1 MCIDR
6 EMNQKMRVNNPSKL
20 ATGIIISSSF
30 CLILAFLLSSSS
42 VNQNKS
48 YGDGLS
54 EEQLPPFIM
63 DDKRVVLYT
72 KVSPSILTSQNT
84 QDRFIEVGLIDYDTE
99 ETVRNVPYLIILE
112 KDNHQLIKDLFS
124 SELGPLRIK
133 VEPHGNYSKITNFT
147 SHKDGI
153 WHSQSGNITI
163 QGPILLDSGLYHFSI
178 GVLGLAGVNHAI
190 NNTSIQ
196 TLIND
201 KNIPKFD
208 TWLSIADQINKHLVY
223 NGTNYNVTVISYYD
237 KLKNIK
243 FLPNER
249 IFTWEIPFDWNISRI
264 INQSIIVHQEIK
276 IPRSFSNDGQFFG
289 YNATVNN
296 LPLGGRS
303 VAVDPFSSKNYTT
316 VHLLVNKQEIVELV
330 KQHKIDTS
338 DKVML
343 FTVSSSPRRILDS
356 LKDLITDNGGI
367 YISLTWVPKNLEPN
381 TPSTMYLKFL
391 NAEDNSPLSAD
402 ITYSI
407 KITDERGDSVIERSG
422 QTALFNQ
429 SGSQEIMLP
438 RKGTYGIQIY
448 VEGLSPLSTDSL
460 DTSRNGIARGYL
472 AVR

>member
-1 MCIDR
+1 
-6 EMNQKMRVNNPSKL
+6 MNHKMHVNIPSKL

-30 CLILAFLLSSSS
+30 CLILAFLLSSTS
-42 VNQNKS
+42 VNQNKT

-54 EEQLPPFIM
+54 EEQLPPFII
-63 DDKRVVLYT
+63 DNKRVVLYT
-72 KVSPSILTSQNT
+72 KVSPSILTTQNT
-84 QDRFIEVGLIDYDTE
+84 QNRFIEVRLIDYDTE
-99 ETVRNVPYLIILE
+99 ETVQNVSYLIVLE

-133 VEPHGNYSKITNFT
+133 VEPHGNFSKITNFT

-153 WHSQSGNITI
+153 WHTQSGNITI
-163 QGPILLDSGLYHFSI
+163 QGPILLDSGLYHLSI
-178 GVLGLAGVNHAI
+178 KVIGLAGANLAI
-190 NNTSIQ
+190 NNTDIQ
-196 TLIND
+196 TIIND

-208 TWLSIADQINKHLVY
+208 TWLSIADQISNHLIY
-223 NGTNYNVTVISYYD
+223 NDTNYNVTVISYYD
-237 KLKNIK
+237 KIK
-243 FLPNER
+243 DFKPKDR
-249 IFTWEIPFDWNISRI
+249 IFTWEMPFDWNVSRI

-276 IPRSFSNDGQFFG
+276 IPQSLSNDGRFFG

-296 LPLGGRS
+296 LPVGGRS

-316 VHLLVNKQEIVELV
+316 IHLLLNKQEIVEFI
-330 KQHKIDTS
+330 KRHKINTA

-356 LKDLITDNGGI
+356 SKDLVTDSGGI
-367 YISLTWVPKNLEPN
+367 YISLALVPNKLEQN
-381 TPSTMYLKFL
+381 TSSTLYLKFL

-402 ITYSI
+402 VTYSI
-407 KITDERGDSVIERSG
+407 KITDDSGNSVIERSG

-429 SGSQEIMLP
+429 TGSQEIMLP
-438 RKGTYGIQIY
+438 RKGTYGLQII

-472 AVR
+472 VVG

>member
-1 MCIDR
+1 M
-6 EMNQKMRVNNPSKL
+6 K
-20 ATGIIISSSF
+20 
-30 CLILAFLLSSSS
+30 
-42 VNQNKS
+42 
-48 YGDGLS
+48 
-54 EEQLPPFIM
+54 
-63 DDKRVVLYT
+63 
-72 KVSPSILTSQNT
+72 
-84 QDRFIEVGLIDYDTE
+84 
-99 ETVRNVPYLIILE
+99 ETVQNVSYLIVLE
-112 KDNHQLIKDLFS
+112 KENHQLIKDLFS

-133 VEPHGNYSKITNFT
+133 VEPHGNYSQITNFT

-163 QGPILLDSGLYHFSI
+163 QGPILLDPGLYHFSI
-178 GVLGLAGVNHAI
+178 RVIGLAGVNQAL

-196 TLIND
+196 TIINN

-208 TWLSIADQINKHLVY
+208 TWLSIADQVNRHLVY
-223 NGTNYNVTVISYYD
+223 NGTNYNVTVTVISYYD
-237 KLKNIK
+237 KLKNFK
-243 FLPNER
+243 FLPKDR
-249 IFTWEIPFDWNISRI
+249 IFTWEIPFDWNVSRI

-289 YNATVNN
+289 YNATVND
-296 LPLGGRS
+296 LPLAGRS

-316 VHLLVNKQEIVELV
+316 VHLLINKQEIVEFV

-343 FTVSSSPRRILDS
+343 FSVSSSPRRILDS
-356 LKDLITDNGGI
+356 LKDLVTDNGGI
-367 YISLTWVPKNLEPN
+367 YISLTWVPKKLEPN
-381 TPSTMYLKFL
+381 IPSTMYLKFL

-407 KITDERGDSVIERSG
+407 KIIDERGKPVIERSG

-438 RKGTYGIQIY
+438 RKGIYGIQIY
-448 VEGLSPLSTDSL
+448 VESLSPLSTDSL

>member
-1 MCIDR
+1 MFAAGKSRPTTC
-6 EMNQKMRVNNPSKL
+6 PYGS
-20 ATGIIISSSF
+20 ISP
-30 CLILAFLLSSSS
+30 LRL
-42 VNQNKS
+42 
-48 YGDGLS
+48 
-54 EEQLPPFIM
+54 
-63 DDKRVVLYT
+63 
-72 KVSPSILTSQNT
+72 
-84 QDRFIEVGLIDYDTE
+84 E
-99 ETVRNVPYLIILE
+99 ETVQNVSYLIVLE

-133 VEPHGNYSKITNFT
+133 VEPHSNYSKITNFT

-163 QGPILLDSGLYHFSI
+163 QGPILLDPGLYHFSI
-178 GVLGLAGVNHAI
+178 GVIGLEGINHVI

-196 TLIND
+196 TVIND

-237 KLKNIK
+237 KLKNMR
-243 FLPNER
+243 FLPNDR

-264 INQSIIVHQEIK
+264 INQNIIVHQEIK
-276 IPRSFSNDGQFFG
+276 IPRYFSSEGRFFG

-316 VHLLVNKQEIVELV
+316 VHLLVNKLEILEFV

-343 FTVSSSPRRILDS
+343 FTVSSSPRRIIDS
-356 LKDLITDNGGI
+356 LKDLVTGNGI
-367 YISLTWVPKNLEPN
+367 YISLTWIPKKLEPN
-381 TPSTMYLKFL
+381 TPSTMHLKFL
-391 NAEDNSPLSAD
+391 NAQDNSPLSAD
-402 ITYSI
+402 ITYGI
-407 KITDERGDSVIERSG
+407 KITDERGNSVIERNG
-422 QTALFNQ
+422 QAALFNQ

-438 RKGTYGIQIY
+438 RKGTYGIQIN

-472 AVR
+472 AVG

>member
-1 MCIDR
+1 MCIDWG
-6 EMNQKMRVNNPSKL
+6 MTQKMHVVNPPKL
-20 ATGIIISSSF
+20 ATGIIIISSF
-30 CLILAFLLSSSS
+30 CLILAFLLSSAS

-54 EEQLPPFIM
+54 EEQLPPFII

-84 QDRFIEVGLIDYDTE
+84 QDRFIEVRLIDYDTE
-99 ETVRNVPYLIILE
+99 ETVRNVSYLIVLA

-124 SELGPLRIK
+124 SEIGPLRIK
-133 VEPHGNYSKITNFT
+133 VEPHSNYSKITNFI

-163 QGPILLDSGLYHFSI
+163 QGPILLEPGLYHLSI
-178 GVLGLAGVNHAI
+178 GVIGLAGVNHSI
-190 NNTSIQ
+190 NNTSIE
-196 TLIND
+196 TVIND
-201 KNIPKFD
+201 KTIPKFD
-208 TWLSIADQINKHLVY
+208 TWLSIADQINQQLVY
-223 NGTNYNVTVISYYD
+223 NGTNYNVTVTSYYD
-237 KLKNIK
+237 ILKNIK
-243 FLPNER
+243 FIPKDR
-249 IFTWEIPFDWNISRI
+249 TFTWEIPFDWNISRI

-276 IPRSFSNDGQFFG
+276 IPRYFSNDGRFFG

-303 VAVDPFSSKNYTT
+303 VAIDPFSSKNYTT
-316 VHLLVNKQEIVELV
+316 VHLLVNKQEILEFV

-356 LKDLITDNGGI
+356 LKDLVTDNGGI
-367 YISLTWVPKNLEPN
+367 YISLTWVPKMLEPN
-381 TPSTMYLKFL
+381 SPSTMYLKFL
-391 NAEDNSPLSAD
+391 NAQDNSPLSAD
-402 ITYSI
+402 ITYGI
-407 KITDERGDSVIERSG
+407 KITDERGDSVIERDG

-438 RKGTYGIQIY
+438 RKGTYGIQIN

-460 DTSRNGIARGYL
+460 EISRNGIARGYM
-472 AVR
+472 AVG

>member
-1 MCIDR
+1 
-6 EMNQKMRVNNPSKL
+6 MNHKMRVNNPSKL
-20 ATGIIISSSF
+20 ATGILINSSC
-30 CLILAFLLSSSS
+30 CLILAFLLSSISI
-42 VNQNKS
+42 NQNKS

-72 KVSPSILTSQNT
+72 KISPSILTAQNT
-84 QDRFIEVGLIDYDTE
+84 QDRFIEVKLIDYDTE
-99 ETVRNVPYLIILE
+99 ETVQNVTYLIVLE
-112 KDNHQLIKDLFS
+112 KDDHQLIKDLFS
-124 SELGPLRIK
+124 SEFGPLRIK
-133 VEPHGNYSKITNFT
+133 VEPNSNYSKITNFT

-153 WHSQSGNITI
+153 WHSQSGNFTI
-163 QGPILLDSGLYHFSI
+163 QGPILLDPGLYHFSI
-178 GVLGLAGVNHAI
+178 WVIGLTGVNNAT
-190 NNTSIQ
+190 NNNSIQ
-196 TLIND
+196 TIINN

-243 FLPNER
+243 FLPKDR

-276 IPRSFSNDGQFFG
+276 IPRSFSNDGLFFG
-289 YNATVNN
+289 YNASVNN

-316 VHLLVNKQEIVELV
+316 VHLLINKQEIVEFV
-330 KQHKIDTS
+330 KEHKIDIS

-343 FTVSSSPRRILDS
+343 FTVSSSPRGILDS
-356 LKDLITDNGGI
+356 LKDLVTDNGGI
-367 YISLTWVPKNLEPN
+367 YISLTWVPKKLEPN
-381 TPSTMYLKFL
+381 TPSTIYLKFL
-391 NAEDNSPLSAD
+391 NAEDNNPLSAD

-407 KITDERGDSVIERSG
+407 KITDERGNTVIERSG

-429 SGSQEIMLP
+429 TGSQEIMLP

-472 AVR
+472 TVR

>member
-1 MCIDR
+1 MCIDWG
-6 EMNQKMRVNNPSKL
+6 MTQKMHVNNPPKL
-20 ATGIIISSSF
+20 ATGIIIISSF
-30 CLILAFLLSSSS
+30 CLILAFLLSSAS

-54 EEQLPPFIM
+54 EEQLPPFII

-84 QDRFIEVGLIDYDTE
+84 QDRFIEVRLIDYDTE
-99 ETVRNVPYLIILE
+99 ETVRNVSYLIVLA

-124 SELGPLRIK
+124 SEIGPLRIK
-133 VEPHGNYSKITNFT
+133 VEPHSNYSKITNFT

-163 QGPILLDSGLYHFSI
+163 QGPILLEPGLYHLSI
-178 GVLGLAGVNHAI
+178 GVIGLAGVNHSI
-190 NNTSIQ
+190 NNTSIE
-196 TLIND
+196 TVIND
-201 KNIPKFD
+201 KTIPKFD
-208 TWLSIADQINKHLVY
+208 TWLSIADQINQQLVY
-223 NGTNYNVTVISYYD
+223 NGTNYNVTVTSYYD
-237 KLKNIK
+237 ILKNIK
-243 FLPNER
+243 FIPKDR
-249 IFTWEIPFDWNISRI
+249 TFTWEIPFDWNISRI

-276 IPRSFSNDGQFFG
+276 IPRYFSNDGRFFG
-289 YNATVNN
+289 YNAAMNN

-303 VAVDPFSSKNYTT
+303 VAIDPFSSKNYTT
-316 VHLLVNKQEIVELV
+316 VHLLVNKQEILEFV

-356 LKDLITDNGGI
+356 LKDLVTDNGGI
-367 YISLTWVPKNLEPN
+367 YISLTWVPKMLEPN
-381 TPSTMYLKFL
+381 IPSTMYLKFL
-391 NAEDNSPLSAD
+391 NAQDNSPLSAD
-402 ITYSI
+402 ITYGI
-407 KITDERGDSVIERSG
+407 KITDERGNSVIERSG

-438 RKGTYGIQIY
+438 RKGTYGIQIN

-460 DTSRNGIARGYL
+460 DISRNGIARGYM
-472 AVR
+472 AVG

>member
-1 MCIDR
+1 MH
-6 EMNQKMRVNNPSKL
+6 VNNISKL
-20 ATGIIISSSF
+20 ATGVIISSSF
-30 CLILAFLLSSSS
+30 CVLILAFLLSSTS

-84 QDRFIEVGLIDYDTE
+84 QDRFIEVRLIDYDTE
-99 ETVRNVPYLIILE
+99 ETVQNVSYLIVLE

-124 SELGPLRIK
+124 SGLGPLRIK
-133 VEPHGNYSKITNFT
+133 VEPQSNYSKIINFT

-163 QGPILLDSGLYHFSI
+163 QGPILLDPGLYHLSI
-178 GVLGLAGVNHAI
+178 GVIGLEGVNHAI

-196 TLIND
+196 TVIND

-208 TWLSIADQINKHLVY
+208 TWLSIADQINKRLVY
-223 NGTNYNVTVISYYD
+223 NATNYNVTVISYYD
-237 KLKNIK
+237 KLKNVK
-243 FLPNER
+243 FFPQDR

-276 IPRSFSNDGQFFG
+276 IPRSFSNDGRFFG

-296 LPLGGRS
+296 VPLGGRS
-303 VAVDPFSSKNYTT
+303 VAFDPFSSKKYTT
-316 VHLLVNKQEIVELV
+316 VHLLVNKQEIVAFV

-338 DKVML
+338 DKAML
-343 FTVSSSPRRILDS
+343 FTLSSSPRRISDS
-356 LKDLITDNGGI
+356 LKDLVTDNGGI
-367 YISLTWVPKNLEPN
+367 YISLTGIPKKLEPN
-381 TPSTMYLKFL
+381 TPFAMYLKFL
-391 NAEDNSPLSAD
+391 NARDNSPLSAD

-407 KITDERGDSVIERSG
+407 KITDERGNSVIERSG

-448 VEGLSPLSTDSL
+448 VEALSPLSTDSL
-460 DTSRNGIARGYL
+460 DTSRNGVARGYL
-472 AVR
+472 TAG